1 MSIPILS
8 QCGATKYREV
18 PQIHENWDSSLS
30 RIGLA
35 LTHACRFFLVA
46 QQVSFWE
53 NEPTLTTVR
62 ARRDRGG
69 KAMSVSEGDVTP
81 FSMTL

>member
-1 MSIPILS
+1 MSIPILG

-18 PQIHENWDSSLS
+18 PQKHENWDSSLS

-53 NEPTLTTVR
+53 NEPNNHR
-62 ARRDRGG
+62 ARSPD
-69 KAMSVSEGDVTP
+69 
-81 FSMTL
+81 